1 MPQDFY
7 KSLLDNL
14 YDGVYFVDNTRTI
27 TYWNGGAERIS
38 GFSAAEV
45 TGRRCADN
53 LLMHVDDTGQ
63 QLCVCGCP
71 LADTLDDGQIREA
84 EVFLHHKGGHRV
96 PVRIRIAPMRDASG
110 RITGAVEIFTDTT
123 AQRDSQDELR
133 ALKQLCL
140 ADPLTGLGNRRAA
153 TLEFEHKLKC
163 LRHFKVPFG
172 LLFADIDG
180 FQDVNLSYDRETGDR
195 VLVMVAKTL
204 TGVLRGMD
212 KLSRWDGAEFVALVP
227 GVDAPTFHKIAERM
241 RRLVESSSLS
251 TPDGM
256 LRVTVS
262 VGGSMAQPDDTLE
275 SLMVRAGAM
284 VHLSKCAGRNRTTL
298 DGPDGQDCL

>member
-1 MPQDFY
+1 MPLDFY

-14 YDGVYFVDNTRTI
+14 YDGVYFVDSTRTI
-27 TYWNGGAERIS
+27 TYWNRGAERIS

-45 TGRRCADN
+45 LGRRCADN
-53 LLMHVDDTGQ
+53 LLMHVDEDGA

-71 LADTLDDGQIREA
+71 LASTLTDGQDREA
-84 EVFLHHKGGHRV
+84 EVFLHHKDGHRV
-96 PVRIRIAPMRDASG
+96 PVCIRIAPMRDASG
-110 RITGAVEIFTDTT
+110 RISGAVEIFTDNTV
-123 AQRDSQDELR
+123 QRESREELR
-133 ALKQLCL
+133 ALKQMSL

-153 TLEFEHKLKC
+153 TLDFEHKLKC

-180 FQDVNLSYDRETGDR
+180 FKDVNLSYDRETGDR

-204 TGVLRGMD
+204 TGALRGID
-212 KLSRWDGAEFVALVP
+212 KLSRWDGEEFVALVP
-227 GVDAPTFHKIAERM
+227 GVDTDTFFNIAERM
-241 RRLVESSSLS
+241 RKLVESSALP

-262 VGGSMAQPDDTLE
+262 VGGSMALPTDTLE

-284 VHLSKCAGRNRTTL
+284 THLSKCAGRNRTTL
-298 DGPDGQDCL
+298 DCP